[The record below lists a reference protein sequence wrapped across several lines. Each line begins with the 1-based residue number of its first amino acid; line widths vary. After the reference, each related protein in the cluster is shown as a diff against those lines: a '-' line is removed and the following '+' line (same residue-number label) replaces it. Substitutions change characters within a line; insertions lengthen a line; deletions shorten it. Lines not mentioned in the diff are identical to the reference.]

1 MKKLS
6 LNCIIDIKC
15 IKNGEGMRDFKDI
28 KRVILKIGSSSLV
41 DNNLNIKADVLDKL
55 MESFKNLLDKG
66 IEICLVTS
74 GAIALGR
81 GELGLKKKPTEMALK
96 QACAAIGQ
104 AKLMEYYNEAAKK
117 YGIVCGQVLLNH
129 DDFQIRSRLKFLAQ
143 SLEAMLKNKVI
154 PIINE
159 NDVLNVEEIKVGDN
173 DTLSSLLVPVID
185 ADLLI
190 LFSDIDGLFD
200 KNPKEFSDAKMVKV
214 VEKIDKSIYDMVGIN
229 KSNVGTGGMETKL
242 NAAIITTQAH
252 GNMIICNSNRIKD
265 LCNIVDGEEIGTLFV
280 KKTNSITAKE
290 HWMIYRV
297 KADGQIVIDDGAI
310 KRLSETKASIL
321 PKGIVAVHGEF
332 FADSVI
338 NVVDTNGKIFAK
350 GITNYSSS
358 EIDDIKGK
366 KTSEFL
372 NDKYKKK
379 EVIHAN
385 NLVIIREDILC

>member
-1 MKKLS
+1 
-6 LNCIIDIKC
+6 
-15 IKNGEGMRDFKDI
+15 MREFESI

-41 DNNLNIKADVLDKL
+41 DEKLNIKADVLDEL
-55 MESFKNLLDKG
+55 MHSFKNLLDKG
-66 IEICLVTS
+66 IELCLVSS

-117 YGIVCGQVLLNH
+117 YGIVCGQILVNH
-129 DDFQIRSRLKFLAQ
+129 DDFQVRNRLKFLEQ
-143 SLEAMLKNKVI
+143 SLETMLKNKVI

-159 NDVLNVEEIKVGDN
+159 NDVLAVEEIKVGDN
-173 DTLSSLLVPVID
+173 DTLSSLLVPAIN

-200 KNPKEFSDAKMVKV
+200 KNPKEFSDAKFISTVD
-214 VEKIDKSIYDMVGIN
+214 KIDESIYKMVGVN

-242 NAAIITTQAH
+242 NAAIITTQAL
-252 GNMIICNSNRIKD
+252 GNMIICNSNRISD
-265 LCNIVDGEEIGTLFV
+265 LEQIISGAEIGTLFKA
-280 KKTNSITAKE
+280 KKHLISNKE

-297 KADGQIVIDDGAI
+297 KASGDIVIDSGA
-310 KRLSETKASIL
+310 KAALNKKKVSIL
-321 PKGIVAVHGEF
+321 PTGIISVKGDF
-332 FADSVI
+332 LKDSII
-338 NVVDTNGKIFAK
+338 NVVDEKGNVIAK
-350 GITNYSSS
+350 GITNYSSDV
-358 EIDDIKGK
+358 IDMIKGK
-366 KTSEFL
+366 KSAEFL
-372 NDKYKKK
+372 GEKHPKE

>member
-1 MKKLS
+1 
-6 LNCIIDIKC
+6 
-15 IKNGEGMRDFKDI
+15 MRDLKDI

-41 DNNLNIKADVLDKL
+41 DDKLNIKNDVLDNL
-55 MESFKNLLDKG
+55 MASFKNLINKG

-104 AKLMEYYNEAAKK
+104 AKIMEYYNEAAKRH
-117 YGIVCGQVLLNH
+117 GLLCGQILVNH
-129 DDFQIRSRLKFLAQ
+129 DDFQVRNRMQFLAQ

-159 NDVLNVEEIKVGDN
+159 NDVLAVEEIKVGDN
-173 DTLSSLLVPVID
+173 DTLSSLLVPVIN

-190 LFSDIDGLFD
+190 LFSDIDGLYD
-200 KNPKEFSDAKMVKV
+200 KNPKEYNDAKFIDTVDKV
-214 VEKIDKSIYDMVGIN
+214 DSNIYKMVGVN

-242 NAAIITTQAH
+242 NAAIIATQAQ
-252 GNMIICNSNRIKD
+252 GNMIICNSNRIID
-265 LCNIVDGEEIGTLFV
+265 LEKIIEGAEIGTLFKA
-280 KKTNSITAKE
+280 KKRLISLRE

-297 KADGQIVIDDGAI
+297 KASGSIVIDTGAI
-310 KRLSETKASIL
+310 NALNEKKVSIL
-321 PKGIVAVHGEF
+321 PKGIISVNGNF
-332 FADSVI
+332 LSDSII
-338 NVVDTNGKIFAK
+338 NVISEDGKLIAK
-350 GITNYSSS
+350 GISNYSSDQ
-358 EIDDIKGK
+358 IDLIKGK
-366 KTSEFL
+366 KSNEFL
-372 NDKYKKK
+372 GKKYLKE

>member
-1 MKKLS
+1 MIYILLKM
-6 LNCIIDIKC
+6 
-15 IKNGEGMRDFKDI
+15 GVRMRDLKDI

-41 DNNLNIKADVLDKL
+41 DDKLNIKKDVLDKL
-55 MESFKNLLDKG
+55 MCSFKNLIDKG

-104 AKLMEYYNEAAKK
+104 AKIMEYYNEAAKR
-117 YGIVCGQVLLNH
+117 YGLLCGQILVNH
-129 DDFQIRSRLKFLAQ
+129 DDFQVRNRMQFLAQ

-159 NDVLNVEEIKVGDN
+159 NDVLAVEEIKVGDN
-173 DTLSSLLVPVID
+173 DTLSSLLVPVIN

-190 LFSDIDGLFD
+190 LFSDIDGLYD
-200 KNPKEFSDAKMVKV
+200 KNPKEYNDAKFIDTVDKV
-214 VEKIDKSIYDMVGIN
+214 DSNIYKMVGVN

-242 NAAIITTQAH
+242 NAAIIATQAQ
-252 GNMIICNSNRIKD
+252 GNMIICNSNRIID
-265 LCNIVDGEEIGTLFV
+265 LEKIIEGAEIGTLFKA
-280 KKTNSITAKE
+280 KKRLISLRE

-297 KADGQIVIDDGAI
+297 KASGSIVIDTGAI
-310 KRLSETKASIL
+310 NALNEKKVSIL
-321 PKGIVAVHGEF
+321 PKGIISVNGNF
-332 FADSVI
+332 LSDSII
-338 NVVDTNGKIFAK
+338 NVISEDGKLIAK
-350 GITNYSSS
+350 GISNYSSDQ
-358 EIDDIKGK
+358 IDLIKGK
-366 KTSEFL
+366 KSNEFL
-372 NDKYKKK
+372 GKKYLKE